1 MNDRDLDLTKANQQI
16 DWVLQHPDM
25 SLWLKTTLKAALQR
39 DPLAV
44 SNDLELLN
52 CVLRPWCET
61 SMPVTMEQ
69 TGIGTGAG

>member
-1 MNDRDLDLTKANQQI
+1 MHDCDIDLTKANQQI

-25 SLWLKTTLKAALQR
+25 SAWVKDTLRSALER

-52 CVLRPWCET
+52 CVLRLWCESSIQAAALRT
-61 SMPVTMEQ
+61 DTTTEN
-69 TGIGTGAG
+69 